1 MKRRW
6 IVIGSLLAVWGLL
19 LGAYATTVDA
29 AKEDDTLVV
38 AFERTL
44 LTMDFYRSTD
54 RAVIVLAHNWADN
67 LVVRDPET
75 GDFLPHLATSWEW
88 IEPTTLYM
96 TLREGVT
103 FHNGEPFNADA
114 VIATFNYALDPTEPR
129 PGASQISWVQ
139 EVEKIDD
146 YTILIRAKEPTPHA
160 LETLATSAPI
170 YPPQYLAEVG
180 SEGFSKHPIGTGPY
194 RLVRWDDN
202 EHVFERNEDYFVG
215 SQAKPAIKNLIVR
228 IYPEESSRIAALL
241 AGEAQIA
248 RAGSLSLDQLPT
260 LESAPGVRPETVP
273 ILRVWFLQMDAPGRS
288 GVDVFTDRRVRQA
301 VNYAIDRQEI
311 IDGLLLGYGEV
322 IHAPCNPLQFGCDPD
337 AAVKYEYNPE
347 KARELLREAGY
358 PNGFTVELWAYR
370 DQLMAQAIQGYL
382 EDVGIQTE
390 LRWFAGQYDVA
401 SQHFAAGEVPF
412 WFGAWGSYSIF
423 DASASLD
430 VYFGRDGTFTY
441 GTTPEVE
448 ELLAFARSTNDPEER
463 KSAYR
468 EAIRII
474 TEEAYWVPLF
484 SGSVLAGVSESVD
497 WKPSPDEIE
506 RYFYAKWK

>member
-1 MKRRW
+1 MKRSW
-6 IVIGSLLAVWGLL
+6 VVIGSILAVWGLL
-19 LGAYATTVDA
+19 FGAAVLPAEA

-67 LVVRDPET
+67 LVVRNPET

-88 IEPTTLYM
+88 IEPTALYM

-114 VIATFNYALDPTEPR
+114 VIATFNYALDPNEPR
-129 PGASQISWVQ
+129 PGASQIAWVR

-146 YTILIRAKEPTPHA
+146 YTVLFRAWEPTPHA
-160 LETLATSAPI
+160 LETLSTSAPI
-170 YPPQYLAEVG
+170 YPPKYLEEVG
-180 SEGFSKHPIGTGPY
+180 SEGFSKHPVGTGPY

-215 SQAKPAIKNLIVR
+215 AQAKPEIKNLIVR
-228 IYPEESSRIAALL
+228 IYPEESSRVAALL
-241 AGEAQIA
+241 AGEAHIA
-248 RAGSLSLDQLPT
+248 RAGSLSLDQIPT
-260 LESAPGVRPETVP
+260 LESSRVVRPETVP
-273 ILRVWFLQMDAPGRS
+273 ILRVWFLQMDAPGSS
-288 GVDVFTDRRVRQA
+288 GVNVFTDKRVRQA
-301 VNYAIDRQEI
+301 VNHAIDRQEI
-311 IDGLLLGYGEV
+311 IDGLMLGYGLV
-322 IHAPCNPLQFGCDPD
+322 IDAPCNPFQFGCDQD
-337 AAVKYEYNPE
+337 AARKYEYDPQ
-347 KARELLREAGY
+347 KARQLLAEAGY

-370 DQLMAQAIQGYL
+370 DQLIAQAIQGYL
-382 EDVGIQTE
+382 EDVGIETE

-401 SQHFAAGEVPF
+401 SQHFGAGEVPL

-423 DASASLD
+423 DASAVLD
-430 VYFGRDGTFTY
+430 VFFAEGGTFTY
-441 GTTPEVE
+441 GTTE
-448 ELLAFARSTNDPEER
+448 ELEALLALGRSSVDPEER
-463 KSAYR
+463 AQAYR
-468 EAIRII
+468 EAISII